1 MGILDSGISWEDVD
15 ESQQGIAGPIPEGAY
30 MVEGIEIIERS
41 QELDTAYSS
50 GSEGIDIQFS
60 VVGPSHINRRIFE
73 TFVLNPKNQA
83 ALGRL
88 KAFCAGVGIDV
99 NSTPLTNSTIQA
111 AMNRPCP
118 VKVVIQP
125 GGSDVRVDS
134 TKNKISAF
142 NFKGGNQP
150 QPQARSHNLH
160 HRQLRL
166 KHSRKLLHHKR
177 DKLLTGL
184 SHNHFCEV
192 HEREVASLSKRQG
205 GLADSYLLPCRSTT
219 FCFL

>member
-30 MVEGIEIIERS
+30 MVEGIEISERS
-41 QELDTAYSS
+41 QELGTAYGS

-73 TFVLNPKNQA
+73 TFVLNPSNQA
-83 ALGRL
+83 SLGRL

-99 NSTPLTNSTIQA
+99 NSTPLNNSTIQA

-125 GGSDVRVDS
+125 GTSDGKGGKYKDQ
-134 TKNKISAF
+134 NKISAF

-150 QPQARSHNLH
+150 QAQAPVAQPAPQA
-160 HRQLRL
+160 
-166 KHSRKLLHHKR
+166 
-177 DKLLTGL
+177 
-184 SHNHFCEV
+184 
-192 HEREVASLSKRQG
+192 VAPQAQPQAAAPQAQAGPAINWSK
-205 GLADSYLLPCRSTT
+205 P
-219 FCFL
+219 